1 MSDSSRKMFP
11 VATVMAL
18 VTGKEGFDIKE
29 IAGYIAGRSLV
40 CDAQAKAVGVFAA
53 AWLSR
58 WYPKFT
64 SMIWNES
71 SQTWEAFV
79 SQARS
84 QLGENVSI
92 APMDERTK
100 ELTAQALDYLVD
112 AEKSVAA
119 QTASAM
125 KLEERVRELE
135 PAAEQAKVLQKK
147 VDELEAKIK
156 AMNADM
162 GGLRRKVAEFDG
174 KVALEQDELMRT
186 IKDAIKDGMKGM
198 VVASGAAAGAAQ
210 ADGGAAP
217 AEAQAEENN
226 VPDDFGFG
234 SSGADSNGFGF

>member
-29 IAGYIAGRSLV
+29 IAGYVAGRSIC
-40 CDAQAKAVGVFAA
+40 CDTQAKAVGVFAA
-53 AWLSR
+53 AWLAR

-64 SMIWNES
+64 GMIWNEG
-71 SQTWEAFV
+71 SQSWEAFV
-79 SQARS
+79 SQAKS
-84 QLGENVSI
+84 QLGEYVSLS
-92 APMDERTK
+92 PMDERTK
-100 ELTAQALDYLVD
+100 ELANQALDFMVD
-112 AEKSVAA
+112 AQKSVAA
-119 QTASAM
+119 QTESAM

-135 PAAEQAKVLQKK
+135 PVAEQAKALQKK

-156 AMNADM
+156 TMNTDM
-162 GGLRRKVAEFDG
+162 GGLRRKVAEYDG

-198 VVASGAAAGAAQ
+198 VVASGAAVAGAE
-210 ADGGAAP
+210 GAASSAEP
-217 AEAQAEENN
+217 AAEENS

-234 SSGADSNGFGF
+234 TSGANADGFGF